1 MEAMAKNE
9 VDVMPQV
16 LMTFS
21 FNPIEF
27 WKTTEIYNLNSQ
39 NNEVVA
45 SKMWNTGNIEGE
57 GLLKHEE
64 GVKWG

>member
-1 MEAMAKNE
+1 MVKNLNWCVGAMAKNE

-27 WKTTEIYNLNSQ
+27 WKKTEI
-39 NNEVVA
+39 
-45 SKMWNTGNIEGE
+45 
-57 GLLKHEE
+57 
-64 GVKWG
+64 